1 MSLAFKDQNIS
12 EIISKLSSVKY
23 EWLIVSILFGALA
36 FASRGLRWIYLI
48 NALGYKA
55 SKKNSINSV
64 AVGYLTNILIPRAGE
79 ISRCTS
85 LQQVEKIPFDKLF
98 GTIILERVIDF
109 AILITLILTTLLY
122 KFKEINVFFKE
133 VFGESSGNIFS
144 NPILLFLIGFV
155 LIIFIFKKQ
164 IKKLSFFEKIIKVLN
179 GLKDGFSSLKKIKN
193 KTPFILHTFLIWAMY
208 ILMTYV
214 CFFAIE
220 ETKHLNLFDGIYI
233 TVIGGLGMV
242 VPSQGGIGSYHLAV
256 KLGLVG
262 IGIGVQPALL
272 FAFAVHTAQ
281 TLMAIV
287 FGIISSLLLISHKKN
302 TDE

>member
-1 MSLAFKDQNIS
+1 MLKALKYILFLLISSVLMYLAFKDQNIS
-12 EIISKLSSVKY
+12 DIISKLSTVKY
-23 EWLIVSILFGALA
+23 EWLIISILFGALA

-144 NPILLFLIGFV
+144 NPILLFLI
-155 LIIFIFKKQ
+155 
-164 IKKLSFFEKIIKVLN
+164 
-179 GLKDGFSSLKKIKN
+179 
-193 KTPFILHTFLIWAMY
+193 
-208 ILMTYV
+208 
-214 CFFAIE
+214 
-220 ETKHLNLFDGIYI
+220 
-233 TVIGGLGMV
+233 
-242 VPSQGGIGSYHLAV
+242 
-256 KLGLVG
+256 
-262 IGIGVQPALL
+262 
-272 FAFAVHTAQ
+272 
-281 TLMAIV
+281 
-287 FGIISSLLLISHKKN
+287 
-302 TDE
+302 